1 MKEPRWNYCKIDAVI
16 QITSNLDHGFSVG
29 GKSRLND
36 DEEIAAKMVIIS
48 LTTQVWWSEN
58 SVITTVTPLGSGT

>member
-1 MKEPRWNYCKIDAVI
+1 MSRAESNYCKIDAVM
-16 QITSNLDHGFSVG
+16 QITSNLHHGFSVG

-48 LTTQVWWSEN
+48 LITQV
-58 SVITTVTPLGSGT
+58 

>member
-16 QITSNLDHGFSVG
+16 QITSNLDRGFSVG

-48 LTTQVWWSEN
+48 LITQV
-58 SVITTVTPLGSGT
+58 